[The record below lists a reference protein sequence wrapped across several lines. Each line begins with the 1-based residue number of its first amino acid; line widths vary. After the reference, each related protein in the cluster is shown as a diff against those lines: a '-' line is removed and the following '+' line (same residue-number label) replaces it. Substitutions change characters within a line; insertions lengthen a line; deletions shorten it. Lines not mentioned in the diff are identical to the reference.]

1 MVSATASPSEGHP
14 SPLAGEG
21 LLSRSFLGL
30 LVTQFLGA
38 MNDNTFR
45 WLIVP
50 IGKEIVSHGLSPV
63 EQKAAEGHVLATGAV
78 LFVLPYLLFA
88 SHAGYLAARFSKRTV
103 IVGCKVAEI
112 AIMFLGVAAIL
123 YGNLYVM
130 FLLLFLMGTHSAL
143 FSPSKYGVI
152 PEVVRADRIAAANGL
167 VGMTTI
173 LAIVL
178 GTVLG
183 NYLYSWTVPLGLT
196 HWWLSGLVLVGT
208 AGAGTISSLFMRRTR
223 VADPAKPFP
232 VNPFRETYRD
242 LSTLISARPLLLAAL
257 GGAVFWSLGGFCQL
271 NVDRFA
277 NHTLMV
283 TQKDV
288 GPLLAVLAVGVGLGN
303 VLAGILSRGRIELGL
318 VPIGAAGIAAGS
330 ILLST
335 VPQAGTPLSWGYAM
349 SCLWLFTL
357 GFGAGMYDV
366 PLESFLQFRS
376 PEKSRGSILAAANFL
391 TFTGTILASV
401 IFAVLTG
408 ELGLSGRTIFL
419 LAGLGITPVILV
431 SLWVLPVAWARL
443 VFWVFTKIFYRVR
456 IEGLEHLPKEGGAL
470 LVANH
475 VSWIDGLMLMCYSP
489 RPIRMIA
496 YADFVEPTCLGFLAR
511 RTGTIPIRPEDRRSV
526 GEAIRTARGAIRNGE
541 LVCIFPEGGLTRS
554 GHMQTFHRGFLAIL
568 KHARRPLVPIYLG
581 GFWGS
586 IFSYQGGK
594 FFWKLPRR
602 LPYPVSIVF
611 GRPMNDVRDVHQ
623 VRLAVEQLGA
633 HAMEQQRQDE
643 MIPPRLFLR
652 MCRRNMFHHKVAD
665 SSGIDLTGA
674 GLLARTLLLRSVLRK
689 RVFTAAEKYVGL
701 MLPPSVGGVAAN
713 AAVTLDSRV
722 AVNLNYT
729 LTPDMFNECIR
740 QCGIRHVLTSR
751 RVMERFPQ
759 LKIDAEVVCLEDL
772 RPHISLLDKLLGG
785 MTTWL
790 LPLAIL
796 ERRLGLTRIGPDE
809 LMTVIFTS
817 GSTGRPKG
825 VMLSYHNV
833 GSNVSSFNQVI
844 DLRRSD
850 VLLGVL
856 PFFHSFG
863 YTVPLWAALAL
874 EPKVIYHYSP
884 LEAKQIGQLCRQ
896 HGATILVVAP
906 TFLRG
911 YLRRCEP
918 EDFAALEVVIAGA
931 EKLSAKLA
939 DEFESRFGIR
949 PAEGYGTTELSPV
962 VSTNVPSG
970 RAPGQDRCTLKEGTV
985 GQPIPGVS
993 AKIVHAETGEDLGP
1007 DQPGMLLVK
1016 GPNVM
1021 LGYLGQPELS
1031 AEVLRDGWYVTGD
1044 IATIDAEGFIRIT
1057 GRLSRF
1063 SKLGGEMVPHLRVE
1077 EAIAKALDLG
1087 EEEIRIV
1094 VTAVSDPKKGERLI
1108 VLHTGLDLPPE
1119 QICHKLTEELPLL
1132 WIPSPDS
1139 FIQVEAIPLLGSGKL
1154 DLQGVRE
1161 LAQARTQAR

>member
-1 MVSATASPSEGHP
+1 
-14 SPLAGEG
+14 
-21 LLSRSFLGL
+21 
-30 LVTQFLGA
+30 
-38 MNDNTFR
+38 MNDNPFR

-63 EQKAAEGHVLATGAV
+63 AQKAAEGQVLSAGAI

-88 SHAGYLAARFSKRTV
+88 SYAGYLADRFSKRTV

-112 AIMFLGVAAIL
+112 AIMILGVAAIL

-130 FLLLFLMGTHSAL
+130 YLLLFLMGTHSAL
-143 FSPSKYGVI
+143 FGPSKYGVI

-183 NYLYSWTVPLGLT
+183 NYLYSWTVPRGLT
-196 HWWLSGLVLVGT
+196 HWWLSGLVLLGT
-208 AGAGTISSLFMRRTR
+208 AGLGTISSLFMCRTA
-223 VADPAKPFP
+223 VADPAKLFP

-242 LSTLISARPLLLAAL
+242 LATLISARPLLLAAL

-277 NHTLMV
+277 NHSLMV
-283 TQKDV
+283 TQQDV

-303 VLAGILSRGRIELGL
+303 VLAGVLSRGRIELGL
-318 VPIGAAGIAAGS
+318 VPFGAAGIAAGS
-330 ILLST
+330 ILLWT
-335 VPQAGTPLSWGYAM
+335 VPQAGTPLSGGYVL

-357 GFGAGMYDV
+357 GFGGGMYDV
-366 PLESFLQFRS
+366 PLESYLQVHS

-391 TFTGTILASV
+391 TFAGTILASV
-401 IFAVLTG
+401 LFVSLTG
-408 ELGLSGRTIFL
+408 MLGLSGRAIFL
-419 LAGLGITPVILV
+419 VAGLEITPVIV
-431 SLWVLPVAWARL
+431 ISLWLVPVAWARL
-443 VFWVFTKIFYRVR
+443 VFSTFAKIFYRVR
-456 IEGLEHLPKEGGAL
+456 IEGLEHLPREGGAL

-475 VSWIDGLMLMCYSP
+475 VSWIDGLMLLCYSP
-489 RPIRMIA
+489 RPIRMITFA
-496 YADFVEPTCLGFLAR
+496 SFVDSSFVGFFAR
-511 RTGTIPIRPEDRRSV
+511 RVGTIPIEPEDRRSV
-526 GEAIRTARGAIRNGE
+526 CQAIRTARDAIRNGD

-554 GHMQTFHRGFLAIL
+554 GHIQPFQAGFLAIL
-568 KHARRPLVPIYLG
+568 KHARRPLVPIHLG

-586 IFSYQGGK
+586 IFSFQGGR

-602 LPYPVSIVF
+602 LPYPVSITF
-611 GRPMNDVRDVHQ
+611 GAPMDDVRDVEQ
-623 VRLAVEQLGA
+623 VRQAIEQLGA
-633 HAMEQQRQDE
+633 EAMQKQRQEE

-652 MCRRNMFHHKVAD
+652 MCRRNMFHRKVAD
-665 SSGIDLTGA
+665 TSGIDLTGA
-674 GLLARTLLLRSVLRK
+674 GLLTRTLVLRSVLRK
-689 RVFTAAEKYVGL
+689 RVFAAGEKYVGL
-701 MLPPSVGGVAAN
+701 MLPPSAGGVAAN
-713 AAVTLDSRV
+713 AAVTLDGRV

-729 LTPDMFNECIR
+729 LTTELFNECIR

-751 RVMERFPQ
+751 RVLERFPQ

-772 RPHISLLDKLLGG
+772 RPQISRVDKWLGG
-785 MTTWL
+785 LTAWL
-790 LPLAIL
+790 VPLAIL

-809 LMTVIFTS
+809 LMSVIFTS

-833 GSNVSSFNQVI
+833 GSNVASFNQVI

-874 EPKVIYHYSP
+874 EPKVVYHYSP
-884 LEAKQIGQLCRQ
+884 LEAKQVGELCRQ
-896 HGATILVVAP
+896 HGVTMLIVAP

-911 YLRRCEP
+911 YLRRCER
-918 EDFAALEVVIAGA
+918 EDFVALEVVIAGA

-939 DEFESRFGIR
+939 DEFESRFGVR
-949 PAEGYGTTELSPV
+949 PVEGYGTTELSPV
-962 VSTNVPSG
+962 VSTNVPPG
-970 RAPGQDRCTLKEGTV
+970 RAPGQNRRTMKEGTV
-985 GQPIPGVS
+985 GRPIPGVF
-993 AKIVHAETGEDLGP
+993 AKVVGTETGADLGL
-1007 DQPGMLLVK
+1007 DQPGMLMVR

-1021 LGYLGQPELS
+1021 LGYLGQPELT
-1031 AEVLRDGWYVTGD
+1031 AQVIRDGWYVTGD
-1044 IATIDAEGFIRIT
+1044 IGMIDAEGFIRIT

-1063 SKLGGEMVPHLRVE
+1063 SKLCGEMVPHLRVE
-1077 EAIAKALDLG
+1077 EAIGKILGLG
-1087 EEEIRIV
+1087 EEEIRLV

-1108 VLHTGLDLPPE
+1108 VLHTRLEMPPE
-1119 QICHKLTEELPLL
+1119 QICRKLTEELPPL

-1139 FIQVEAIPLLGSGKL
+1139 FIEVEAIPLLGTGKF
-1154 DLQGVRE
+1154 DLQAVRE
-1161 LAQARTQAR
+1161 LAQTRTQTG